1 MDDECSGCLYGEFS
15 RPHNRRRR
23 VGIAMQSTLDAFL
36 ASGILAFMLTFARLG
51 TAIMIMPG
59 LGDSFV
65 SARIRLHMALGISF
79 VLFPI
84 VMHYVPSPIPP
95 TFVLVSLIV
104 MEVIIGLLIGTFARI
119 FMTALDTAGMIISMQ
134 SGLSNAQVFNPSLA
148 SQGSIMGAFLSVTGI
163 LLLFVTN
170 LHHLLIIGLVES
182 YEMFPLGALP
192 DTGSMAELMVQAVSA
207 SFMIGVKLSAPFI
220 VMTLLIYVGMGVL
233 ARLMPQIQVFMVALP
248 LQILVS
254 ILLFTLVLTAI
265 FSHWLGEY
273 EAAIMF
279 FLNGG

>member
-1 MDDECSGCLYGEFS
+1 
-15 RPHNRRRR
+15 
-23 VGIAMQSTLDAFL
+23 MQSALEAFL

-51 TAIMIMPG
+51 TALMIMPG

-65 SARIRLHMALGISF
+65 SERIRLHMALGISF

-84 VMHYVPSPIPP
+84 VMLYIPSPIPP
-95 TFVLVSLIV
+95 TFVLVALIG
-104 MEVIIGLLIGTFARI
+104 MEVIIGLLIGTVARI

-148 SQGSIMGAFLSVTGI
+148 SQGSIMGAFLSVTGV

-170 LHHLLIIGLVES
+170 LHHLLITGAIES
-182 YEMFPLGALP
+182 YELFPIGVLP
-192 DTGSMAELMVQAVSA
+192 DTGSMAELIAQAITS
-207 SFMIGVKLSAPFI
+207 SFQIGVKLSAPFI

-248 LQILVS
+248 LQILLSLILFS
-254 ILLFTLVLTAI
+254 IVLVALF
-265 FSHWLGEY
+265 SYWLGEF
-273 EAAIMF
+273 EASMLF
-279 FLNGG
+279 FLNGE